1 MLIRILSRFVSNIT
15 TKSIKIRNFMV
26 NINMQR
32 HALISDMY
40 MSGSVK
46 LTSFLY
52 DLPIFLRQWIILME
66 ILTFLGIKIFLKY
79 ADHQI
84 M

>member
-40 MSGSVK
+40 MSVE
-46 LTSFLY
+46 
-52 DLPIFLRQWIILME
+52 IFR
-66 ILTFLGIKIFLKY
+66 
-79 ADHQI
+79 
-84 M
+84 